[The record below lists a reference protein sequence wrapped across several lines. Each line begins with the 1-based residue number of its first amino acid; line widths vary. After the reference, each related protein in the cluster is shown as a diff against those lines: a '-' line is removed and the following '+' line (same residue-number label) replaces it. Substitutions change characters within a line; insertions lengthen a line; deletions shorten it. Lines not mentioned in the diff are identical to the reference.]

1 MTAVNYKPT
10 LRACYLGYV
19 TQAVVNNLAPLLFA
33 LFQTDFSI
41 PLEKIG
47 QLILLNFGTQLLV
60 DLASVKLWTGWDTAF
75 PPARPISPA
84 PSGWRCWGCCP
95 VCCRTPIWA
104 LPSR

>member
-60 DLASVKLWTGWDTAF
+60 DLA
-75 PPARPISPA
+75 
-84 PSGWRCWGCCP
+84 
-95 VCCRTPIWA
+95 
-104 LPSR
+104 